1 MKHTFP
7 SRRHKM
13 EAIWQQALNRKIQ
26 KAIEQMMRS
35 GEIDLWAGND
45 GETLL
50 SRNLHDPH
58 HASQLH

>member
-1 MKHTFP
+1 
-7 SRRHKM
+7 M

-35 GEIDLWAGND
+35 GEIDLWARND